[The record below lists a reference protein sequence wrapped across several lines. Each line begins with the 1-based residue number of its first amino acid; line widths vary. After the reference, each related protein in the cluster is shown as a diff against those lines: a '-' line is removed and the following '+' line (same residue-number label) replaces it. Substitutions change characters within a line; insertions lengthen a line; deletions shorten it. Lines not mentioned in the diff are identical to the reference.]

1 MLYRQFNNFR
11 DLNLHSFKLYNVPD
25 KYKKTK
31 SRNLEEPLIAI
42 SYINH
47 NMGLNLIIIGDK
59 YEDEIKDKVI
69 ITNED
74 NFENIDFQPLNI
86 NLNYEDILKHEYYE
100 DIELVKTR
108 SITKID
114 KFRHADYPDDIEV
127 LIPLENKRIEQV
139 WVRLKKVI
147 DENTYIGILL
157 HDSSEVLCLK
167 KDTKVKI
174 VYYKEP
180 KMDYLILDSIIE

>member
-11 DLNLHSFKLYNVPD
+11 DLNLHSFHLYNVPD

-59 YEDEIKDKVI
+59 YEDEVKDKII

-74 NFENIDFQPLNI
+74 NFENIDFQPLKI

-139 WVRLKKVI
+139 WIRLKKVI

-157 HDSSEVLCLK
+157 HDSSEVSCLK

-174 VYYKEP
+174 IYYKEP
-180 KMDYLILDSIIE
+180 KKDYLILDSIIE